1 MEGFKR
7 TNMTTSVSV
16 LYIVSTLERSGPT
29 NQLFNLVENLGED
42 VKTTILTLS
51 PEPKNTDWPRFR
63 EAGYNVQSL
72 SLTRLKSA
80 IYGPYRLRKKVAVV
94 DPDLVHTQ
102 GIRADSLSAFFL
114 TNYPRVATVRNYPLD
129 DYPELYGKF
138 QGHLMARH
146 HLCTFSRLDHP
157 IGCSKTIADL
167 LRQHGIS
174 AGTIQNGVNCE
185 VFRPP
190 ADGESLRAREELNLS
205 RDGPI
210 GVSVGGLI
218 PRKDPQT
225 VVRGF
230 LSSEEAIDGQLV
242 FLGDGP
248 LREDCER
255 IAADAENIRFEG
267 RVEEVETYLKAAD
280 YFVSASKSEGLPN
293 AVMEALASGLP
304 VCLSDIPQH
313 REILEYDH
321 NAGVIF
327 DVGEKSEVADQLD
340 LLAQDNDS
348 TRRSAARQL
357 VENYLSANRMASQ
370 YQEIYRRIAGS
381 SNPEKDRNV
390 D

>member
-1 MEGFKR
+1 MA
-7 TNMTTSVSV
+7 TSVSV

-51 PEPKNTDWPRFR
+51 LEPKKTDWSRFR
-63 EAGYNVQSL
+63 DAGHDVQSL
-72 SLTRLKSA
+72 SLTRLESA
-80 IYGPYRLRKKVAVV
+80 IYGPYRLRKKVASVN
-94 DPDLVHTQ
+94 PDVVHTQ

-114 TNYPRVATVRNYPLD
+114 SYYPQVTTVRNYPLD
-129 DYPELYGKF
+129 DYPELYGPL

-146 HLCTFSRLDHP
+146 HLWVYNRLDHP
-157 IGCSKTIADL
+157 IGCSKTITDL
-167 LRQHGIS
+167 LQQHGVS
-174 AGTIQNGVNCE
+174 ADAIQNGVNCKA
-185 VFRPP
+185 FLPP
-190 ADGESLRAREELNLS
+190 ANGESMRAREELNLS
-205 RDGPI
+205 QDGLI

-225 VVRGF
+225 VIRGF
-230 LSSEEAIDGQLV
+230 LSSEVAADGELV

-255 IAADAENIRFEG
+255 IAADAENVRFEG

-313 REILEYDH
+313 QEILEYDRK
-321 NAGVIF
+321 AGVMF
-327 DVGEKSEVADQLD
+327 DVGEELMLADQLD
-340 LLAQDNDS
+340 SLVKDNDS
-348 TRRSAARQL
+348 THRSAARQL
-357 VENYLSANRMASQ
+357 VENHLSATRMAGQ
-370 YQEIYRRIAGS
+370 YQELYRRMTGS
-381 SNPEKDRNV
+381 SNSKKDRKTN
-390 D
+390 